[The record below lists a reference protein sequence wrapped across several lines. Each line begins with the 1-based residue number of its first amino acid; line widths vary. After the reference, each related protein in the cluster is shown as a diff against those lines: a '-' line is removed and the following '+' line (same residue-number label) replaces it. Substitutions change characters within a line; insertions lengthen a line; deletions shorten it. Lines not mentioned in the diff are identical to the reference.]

1 MPKSAWFKSMI
12 VHSGSTISCSLL
24 HQTGRHAALL
34 AIGLLMTLPVLGQAT
49 ATNNMIKHTADVI
62 YGRKAG
68 MALTLDVFT
77 PAQKNGAGVIFLVSG
92 GWASS
97 YDDPTMVHVA
107 VENYET
113 YLLRGY
119 TVFAVVHGSMPRFN
133 VPDII
138 LDVQRAVRFIRHNAA
153 TFGVDPNRLG
163 VLGSSSG
170 GHLALMIATQ
180 GGPGPASSTDPV
192 DHENC
197 AVQAA
202 AVFFPPTD
210 FLNWGAPGVD
220 GVGRGP
226 LSPLFAAFGSLSDT
240 DIGRQIVGKMISPI
254 YYVTSSLPPTLI
266 IHGDA
271 DVVVPLQQS
280 ESFAAKAK
288 QVGAPEVKI
297 IIRKGK
303 RHGWGDFW
311 KSKEDIDEFANWF
324 DKYLGGAAK

>member
-1 MPKSAWFKSMI
+1 MRSI
-12 VHSGSTISCSLL
+12 
-24 HQTGRHAALL
+24 TGRPPRNFLVSLIRHWAALFV
-34 AIGLLMTLPVLGQAT
+34 LLSILGVLTLPVFGQTTTKTGAVKRT
-49 ATNNMIKHTADVI
+49 MDVI

-68 MALTLDVFT
+68 MALTLDVFE
-77 PAQKNGAGVIFLVSG
+77 PAHKNGAGIVFLVSG

-97 YDDPTMVHVA
+97 HDDLTMVHVTP
-107 VENYET
+107 ENYAI
-113 YLLRGY
+113 YLDRGY

-153 TFGVDPNRLG
+153 QYGVDPNRLG

-180 GGPGPASSTDPV
+180 GAPGPGISDDPV
-192 DHENC
+192 DHESS
-197 AVQAA
+197 AVQAVA
-202 AVFFPPTD
+202 CFFPPTD

-240 DIGRQIVGKMISPI
+240 DLGRQIVGKMISPI
-254 YYVTSSLPPTLI
+254 YFVKPSLPPVLI

-271 DVVVPLQQS
+271 DIVVPLQQS

-288 QVGAPEVKI
+288 EVGAPMVKI
-297 IIRKGK
+297 IVRKGK
-303 RHGWGDFW
+303 GHGWGDFW
-311 KSKEDIDEFANWF
+311 KSQEDVEAFADWF
-324 DKYLGGAAK
+324 DQYLGRPR

>member
-1 MPKSAWFKSMI
+1 MQIQSLSSFTFLLTSAFLFTFAS
-12 VHSGSTISCSLL
+12 V
-24 HQTGRHAALL
+24 
-34 AIGLLMTLPVLGQAT
+34 
-49 ATNNMIKHTADVI
+49 HTAAADDAVKRTQDVI

-68 MALTLDVFT
+68 MALTLDVFE
-77 PAQKNGAGVIFLVSG
+77 PARKNGAGVIFLVSG

-97 YDDPTMVHVA
+97 HDDLSMVHVTP
-107 VENYET
+107 EYYSI
-113 YLLRGY
+113 YLNRGY

-138 LDVQRAVRFIRHNAA
+138 LDVQRAVRFIRHNASQY
-153 TFGVDPNRLG
+153 GVDPNRLG

-180 GGPGPASSTDPV
+180 GAPGPAISTDPV
-192 DHENC
+192 DHESS
-197 AVQAA
+197 AVQAVA
-202 AVFFPPTD
+202 CFFPPTD

-240 DIGRQIVGKMISPI
+240 NLGRQIVGKMISPI
-254 YYVTSSLPPTLI
+254 YYVTSNLPPVLI

-271 DVVVPLQQS
+271 DAVVPLQQS

-288 QVGAPEVKI
+288 AVGAPEVKI
-297 IIRKGK
+297 IV
-303 RHGWGDFW
+303 RHGKGHGWEDFW
-311 KSKEDIDEFANWF
+311 KSQEDIEAFADWF
-324 DKYLGGAAK
+324 DKYLSVPRQK

>member
-1 MPKSAWFKSMI
+1 MSTSSIVISALPF
-12 VHSGSTISCSLL
+12 VSTLSLNL
-24 HQTGRHAALL
+24 LRAMGRKVAWLAVGVFVTLPALGQTG
-34 AIGLLMTLPVLGQAT
+34 
-49 ATNNMIKHTADVI
+49 NNNIVKHTADVI

-68 MALTLDVFT
+68 MALTLDVFQ

-113 YLLRGY
+113 YLRRGY

-133 VPDII
+133 VPDIV

-153 TFGVDPNRLG
+153 EFGVDPNRLG

-180 GGPGPASSTDPV
+180 GGPGPANAADPV
-192 DHENC
+192 DHESG
-197 AVQAA
+197 AVQAV

-240 DIGRQIVGKMISPI
+240 VQGRQIVGKMISPI
-254 YYVTSSLPPTLI
+254 YYVTSSLPPVLI

-271 DVVVPLQQS
+271 DAVVPLQQS

-288 QVGAPEVKI
+288 EVGAPTVKI
-297 IIRKGK
+297 IVRKGK
-303 RHGWGDFW
+303 GHGWADFW
-311 KSKEDIDEFANWF
+311 KSKEDIDEFADWF
-324 DKYLGGAAK
+324 DKYLGRSAK